1 MIVSAQIDEKELKS
15 LIKDLES
22 LNMSESR
29 NKTLLRQGMR
39 KASKPI
45 LQELK
50 DLVPKKSG
58 RLRKSLA
65 IINGKSRRGRPPS
78 VYIGPRVKG
87 AYADKSKSGF
97 YFFFLEYGFRGKSG
111 LRLLDKAAQSKG
123 SQAQNDVIN
132 QVKQLIDKRM
142 K

>member
-1 MIVSAQIDEKELKS
+1 MIVSAKIDERELKS

-22 LNMSESR
+22 LNMSDSK
-29 NKTLLRQGMR
+29 NKTILRQGMR
-39 KASKPI
+39 KAAKPI
-45 LQELK
+45 QQELK

-58 RLRKSLA
+58 QLRKSLA
-65 IINGKSRRGRPPS
+65 VINGKNRRGRPPA

-87 AYADKSKSGF
+87 AYADMKKTGF
-97 YFFFLEYGFRGKSG
+97 YFYFLEYGFRGIPG
-111 LRLLDKAAQSKG
+111 LRILDKDAMNKG

-132 QVKQLIDKRM
+132 QVKKLIDKRM